1 MVSVVLRTLL
11 FTLLWWSIT
20 EGAGAW
26 GIGVPAIALALGV
39 SYWLQPGRRVRL
51 RPVSALRFSA
61 FFLVESVRG
70 GLDVAVRVFRPSM
83 PLAPARLTY
92 RLRLPDGPAR
102 VFLADTMSLLP
113 GTLTTELRDD
123 CLHLH
128 VLDARQPIEKE
139 LRRVER
145 QVAALFGEP
154 LSKNATDD

>member
-1 MVSVVLRTLL
+1 MVSLLLRTLL
-11 FTLLWWSIT
+11 LTLLWWSVT

-26 GIGVPAIALALGV
+26 SIGVPVIALALGV
-39 SYWLQPGRRVRL
+39 SIWLQPSRQLRL
-51 RPVSALRFSA
+51 RPVGALRFAA
-61 FFLVESVRG
+61 FFLVESLRG
-70 GLDVAVRVFRPSM
+70 GLDVALRAFRPTM
-83 PLAPARLTY
+83 PLVPAQLTY

-145 QVAALFGEP
+145 RVAALFGEP
-154 LSKNATDD
+154 LSNNEADE